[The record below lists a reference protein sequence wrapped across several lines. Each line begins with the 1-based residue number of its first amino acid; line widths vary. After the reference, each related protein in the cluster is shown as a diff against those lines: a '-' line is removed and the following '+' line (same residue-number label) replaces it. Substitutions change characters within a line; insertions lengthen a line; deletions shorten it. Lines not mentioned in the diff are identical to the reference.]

1 MPRKEGNMMVRT
13 LAAAFA
19 TTCLVAFATPVA
31 AQTREF
37 NVPAG
42 TLRSAL
48 DSFARQSGR
57 QVIYRGDEVRS
68 VKSEGVRGVHT
79 ADSALDRLLAGTG
92 FTARKDAS
100 GAFAV
105 VKVGNLS
112 AAAEASAAS
121 EEDAAE
127 IVVTATKRPERVRD
141 VPFAITVVDAAN
153 LTKRGEVRLQDI
165 SARIPGLQTPDQ
177 SNGGAQTSIVIRG
190 LSGSGAGN
198 PTSAVYVDDTPINAS
213 TFFGFGTSVPDLDP
227 GDLARIEVLKG
238 PQGTLYGA
246 TSIGGLIKYVSR
258 DPDVRSIEAEAQ
270 AGLTSVAEGGEGY
283 SLRARVNVPLS
294 QQAAISVS
302 GFTRRDPGFF
312 DNLANNGRDFNRADN
327 YGGRAALY
335 AEVADNVRLRA
346 SVIHQTQKV
355 SGFPT
360 VLVDNAT
367 GEAFYDGLTTSQVPG
382 GNQSRSFTTI
392 ANATLD
398 ADLSGAKLTSVT
410 SYVWR
415 DFRSSLDST
424 PDLGGTLTAFFGLQN
439 PGPLI
444 DTDVSNRK
452 FVQELRATSDTNGAV
467 SWQAGLFYTHE
478 SSEFAQALLVKDGLT
493 GEDLPVALPTLLTAR
508 AVSTYREVAGF
519 ATLTLKLDEAFD
531 IEGGLRYSHST
542 QRADEAKDGLLAG
555 GQSESSG
562 KMSANKLTYSINPRF
577 RLNSQIMIYA
587 RLASGFRP
595 GGVNV
600 GQTGE
605 NASYNTDSVMNY
617 EVGLKGD
624 LIPRLLTIDVSGFFV
639 DWRGIQLLAS
649 DPVTGINFYRNGGRA
664 RSKGVEASVLLTPT
678 RGFTLD
684 GNVAYTDA
692 YLRDPFSIAGATSPA
707 GAPLPFSPR
716 WAYHLGGDYR
726 AELGGGW
733 TGRAGI
739 AYRYVG
745 KRESYFPQAAGYS
758 RLDIPSY
765 DTVDLTAGVET
776 GRFSLD
782 AFVRNISDRRGV
794 SSGQVGATVTRLS
807 IIQPRTF
814 GISATVRY

>member
-270 AGLTSVAEGGEGY
+270 AGLTSVAEGGEGF

-335 AEVADNVRLRA
+335 AEVADNVGDTPRRGDPDRQGRDPGGAAVAARPDSARRAWISAVRPLRRAVAVPPHQQALRAHQRHHHHEPRLRRVA
-346 SVIHQTQKV
+346 YRVRRSQDDHGAARPRHPSLRYRRDRQRQLALQK
-355 SGFPT
+355 P
-360 VLVDNAT
+360 
-367 GEAFYDGLTTSQVPG
+367 Q
-382 GNQSRSFTTI
+382 
-392 ANATLD
+392 
-398 ADLSGAKLTSVT
+398 
-410 SYVWR
+410 
-415 DFRSSLDST
+415 
-424 PDLGGTLTAFFGLQN
+424 LTATFAAFKNLPCAARASG
-439 PGPLI
+439 
-444 DTDVSNRK
+444 
-452 FVQELRATSDTNGAV
+452 RATPALRRT
-467 SWQAGLFYTHE
+467 QRK
-478 SSEFAQALLVKDGLT
+478 ALLNK
-493 GEDLPVALPTLLTAR
+493 PT
-508 AVSTYREVAGF
+508 
-519 ATLTLKLDEAFD
+519 
-531 IEGGLRYSHST
+531 
-542 QRADEAKDGLLAG
+542 
-555 GQSESSG
+555 
-562 KMSANKLTYSINPRF
+562 
-577 RLNSQIMIYA
+577 
-587 RLASGFRP
+587 
-595 GGVNV
+595 
-600 GQTGE
+600 
-605 NASYNTDSVMNY
+605 
-617 EVGLKGD
+617 
-624 LIPRLLTIDVSGFFV
+624 
-639 DWRGIQLLAS
+639 S
-649 DPVTGINFYRNGGRA
+649 DPKRGSLFG
-664 RSKGVEASVLLTPT
+664 SDSLL
-678 RGFTLD
+678 
-684 GNVAYTDA
+684 V
-692 YLRDPFSIAGATSPA
+692 
-707 GAPLPFSPR
+707 
-716 WAYHLGGDYR
+716 
-726 AELGGGW
+726 
-733 TGRAGI
+733 
-739 AYRYVG
+739 
-745 KRESYFPQAAGYS
+745 Q
-758 RLDIPSY
+758 
-765 DTVDLTAGVET
+765 
-776 GRFSLD
+776 
-782 AFVRNISDRRGV
+782 VR
-794 SSGQVGATVTRLS
+794 
-807 IIQPRTF
+807 
-814 GISATVRY
+814 